1 LEIIIFDIFTPNS
14 FYFRHNNLLE
24 IKKENMELHLKDKVS
39 LVCAASEGLGKA
51 SALELA
57 KEGAKVAICS
67 RDKDKLDLTKKEI
80 IEVTGSQVES
90 FQADL
95 ASKDEINEL
104 QEKVKNRLGEIDIL
118 VNNVGGP
125 PPGTF
130 EKHTDEEWQEA
141 INLTLMSALRM
152 TKLVLPD
159 MKKKKWG
166 RIITIS
172 SVSVKTPVNNLFLS
186 NSIRLSVLGWA
197 KALSDEVAEK
207 GITVNTVCPGST
219 RTNRITSIYSQTA
232 KQTNQSIKE
241 IEEMAAQSIPMKRI
255 GEPEELAA
263 LVAFLASERASYM
276 TGVAIQV
283 DGGSTRG
290 YY

>member
-1 LEIIIFDIFTPNS
+1 MDLQ
-14 FYFRHNNLLE
+14 
-24 IKKENMELHLKDKVS
+24 LKNKVS

-57 KEGAKVAICS
+57 REGSRVAICS
-67 RDKDKLDLTKKEI
+67 RNKEKLVSTQEEIAKETGSEIEVFETDLTVQEHIKQLQQDVKK
-80 IEVTGSQVES
+80 
-90 FQADL
+90 
-95 ASKDEINEL
+95 K
-104 QEKVKNRLGEIDIL
+104 LGEIEIL

-130 EKHTDEEWQEA
+130 ESHTDEDWQKA

-152 TKLVLPD
+152 SKAVLPD

-166 RIITIS
+166 RIINIS

-186 NSIRLSVLGWA
+186 NSIRLGVLGWA
-197 KALSDEVAEK
+197 KALSDEVSK
-207 GITVNTVCPGST
+207 DGITVNTVCPGST
-219 RTNRITSIYSQTA
+219 RTNRITNLFSETA
-232 KQTNQSIKE
+232 KKTGQSLEE
-241 IEEMAAQSIPMKRI
+241 IERISAQAIPARRI
-255 GEPEELAA
+255 GEPKELAA

-276 TGVAIQV
+276 TGTAIQV
-283 DGGSTRG
+283 DGGFSRG